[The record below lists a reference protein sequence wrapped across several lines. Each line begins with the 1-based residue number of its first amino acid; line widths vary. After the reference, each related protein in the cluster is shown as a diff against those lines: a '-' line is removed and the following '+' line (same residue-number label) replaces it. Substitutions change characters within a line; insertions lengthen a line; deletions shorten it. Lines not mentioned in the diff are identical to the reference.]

1 MSFLLVDSIQH
12 ANDKEFLLASLML
25 AEKGRYSCKPNPK
38 VGCVLVKDQK
48 VIGEGWHQI
57 AGEGHAEV
65 NAIADAKH
73 RQESTQGA
81 TAYVSLEPCSFTGKT
96 PPCVNALLDAGI
108 QRVVCASVD
117 PNPKVAGNGLEKLRS
132 QGVDASVLEDADIQL
147 KAERLNRGFFKR
159 MRTGMP
165 WVMLKTASSIDGRTA
180 DSKGHSKWITSEESR
195 QDVQFLRA
203 ESDAVLTGSGTQQ
216 ADNPSL
222 NVRLDALLYKLI
234 KQPYRVLLD
243 SQFQVSVSDNIV
255 GDDEQLIVFT
265 TQDQSHKIKSF
276 ADKAQIEVCEIIEL
290 ENVLKTLAT
299 IEVNQLMIEAGP
311 ILSGAFLE
319 AGLVDEIIHY
329 IAPSVIGSNG
339 KGMFDFTKDLSIH
352 EKKMFQLHTVKQIE
366 NDIKLVYVRK
376 NEF

>member
-1 MSFLLVDSIQH
+1 MPDSIQQKY
-12 ANDKEFLLASLML
+12 DKEFLLASLLL
-25 AEKGRYSCKPNPK
+25 AEKGQYSCKPNPK
-38 VGCVLVKDQK
+38 VGCILVKNQK

-81 TAYVSLEPCSFTGKT
+81 TAYISLEPCSFTGKT

-117 PNPKVAGNGLEKLRS
+117 PNPKVAGNGLEKLRAQS
-132 QGVDASVLEDADIQL
+132 VDASVLEDADIQL

-180 DSKGHSKWITSEESR
+180 DSKGQSKWITSDESR
-195 QDVQFLRA
+195 LDVQYLRA

-222 NVRLDALLYKLI
+222 NIRLDTDV

-243 SQFQVSVSDNIV
+243 AKCKVTASDKIV
-255 GDDEQLIVFT
+255 GNDQQLIIFT
-265 TQDQSHKIKSF
+265 QKNE
-276 ADKAQIEVCEIIEL
+276 ADISSSLTSKARLETCQTIEL
-290 ENVLKTLAT
+290 ENVLHTLAKL
-299 IEVNQLMIEAGP
+299 EVNQVMIEAGST
-311 ILSGAFLE
+311 LSGAFLE
-319 AGLVDEIIHY
+319 ADLVDEIVHY
-329 IAPSVIGSNG
+329 IAPSVIGSSG
-339 KGMFDFTKDLSIH
+339 RGMFDFVESLAIT
-352 EKKMFQLHTVKQIE
+352 EKKTFELHSINQIE
-366 NDIKLVYVRK
+366 NDIKIVYVRA
-376 NEF
+376 N